1 MKKSLILLASMLICP
16 LLAGCSGEPEP
27 TTTEPA
33 PTTTTTTTS
42 EEPGHTHSYDEFGV
56 CECGDVQETAGLQW
70 LEVGKEQHAVDS
82 TAGKVELFKL
92 HGAPNH
98 KFIFSIQRFFK
109 IALVEWVQD
118 GTVHKVENPTSS
130 TEFAPTAV
138 LTYYVKAVVEDG
150 NDGTVYFKYAWN
162 ETPTHTPDEKGICDC
177 GTFVGKTLATCEDD
191 TIVLGLGYLSTYDAY
206 GAGIDWVRFTIAEGV
221 TKFYIG
227 GHTLAARHTIGLWAP
242 DGTKIS
248 DAGYNLTKNDP
259 APGTYILK
267 VTKSSMGI
275 DAGADVY
282 VRTSEVLAGWESATN
297 LTLNTAYT
305 TAVPLNVGAEASK
318 FKVRFGAGLGKD
330 RWIKLTVSGTA
341 ISAANHVEIKWFDY
355 KGDPVTKNDMNCL
368 WGTRDGYMYMSA
380 VKTADDGNSS
390 QLSRILVESLDTR
403 IAVITDGQAETD
415 LHDHSIETYKEFW
428 LSFVITEANVNYG
441 ISFHTT
447 GGAFTRRVY
456 GPDGVQVPITD
467 TYVSA
472 YKYNFTPTATGL
484 HSIRLYATEATSV
497 VVASGAVVRIDP
509 AV

>member
-42 EEPGHTHSYDEFGV
+42 EEPAHTHSYDEFGI
-56 CECGDVQETAGLQW
+56 CDCGDIQETEGMKW
-70 LEVGKEQHAVDS
+70 LEVGKHQNAVS
-82 TAGKVELFKL
+82 TAAGAVELFKL
-92 HGAPNH
+92 QGAPNH
-98 KFIFSIQRFFK
+98 SFSFSLQRYFNVK
-109 IALVEWVQD
+109 LVKWVQD
-118 GTVHKVENPTSS
+118 GTVHKEENPAT
-130 TEFAPTAV
+130 TKVFDATAKV
-138 LTYYVKAVVEDG
+138 VYYVKAEVEAG
-150 NDGTVYFKYAWN
+150 NDGNCYFQYSWKN
-162 ETPTHTPDEKGICDC
+162 GQTHTPDEKGICDC
-177 GTFVGKTLATCEDD
+177 RSFVGKDLGTSEDASVRKALA
-191 TIVLGLGYLSTYDAY
+191 YLSTYDAY
-206 GAGIDWVRFTIAEGV
+206 GEGIDWIRFNIAEGV

-227 GHTLAARHTIGLWAP
+227 GNHIATQHTQGLWAP

-248 DAGYNLTKNDP
+248 DNGYNKTVNDP
-259 APGTYILK
+259 TPGAYIIK
-267 VTKSSMGI
+267 VSKGTSI
-275 DAGADVY
+275 QNDADIY
-282 VRTSEVLAGWESATN
+282 IRTSEVLAGWESATD

-305 TAVPLNVGAEASK
+305 TAVPLNVGAAASK

-355 KGDPVTKNDMNCL
+355 KGDPVTKNDMSCL

-403 IAVITDGQAETD
+403 IAVIADGQAETD

-497 VVASGAVVRIDP
+497 VVLSGAVVRIDP